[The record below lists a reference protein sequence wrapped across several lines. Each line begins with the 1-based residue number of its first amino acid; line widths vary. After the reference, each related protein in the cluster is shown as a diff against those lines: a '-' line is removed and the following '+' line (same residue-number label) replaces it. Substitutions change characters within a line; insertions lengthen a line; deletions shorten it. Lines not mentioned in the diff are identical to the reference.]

1 MKHISRRSLFLLV
14 FDGLFLGICFHL
26 AAYWQYAVPLELI
39 VSAQSLL
46 LVFLIYLL
54 CLYVFDLYFP
64 FKIYKP
70 AQTLID
76 VGLACVCAA
85 VLVSAAWFFN
95 RSLAVPRVWF
105 LVFNVLAIPS
115 IVIVRL
121 VYDVFFQSRIADKKT
136 LVLGTGLMAGQ
147 ILKVIQETP
156 HSGIHLVG
164 VVADDKDFS
173 DKEFNGVPVVGQAAQ
188 LLSLIDWHHV
198 ELVVLAVEAKSNV
211 SEPELMMAL
220 MRQNVQ
226 VTSAVHLFEKMDEA
240 IPFEAINEHFILSL
254 MSEAR
259 SLRYLH
265 TKRIFDLMIVSV
277 LLLLFSPVM
286 VLAWLFLFFQ
296 GPGNIFFLQ
305 DRIGMGGAKFR
316 LIKFRTMTKPDASGR
331 QKVTGVGRWL
341 RKFRVDETPQLINVL
356 KGDMSLIGPRPEIE
370 YFVER
375 CRKMIP
381 FYDAVFTVRPG
392 ITGWAQVKF
401 LHTTEL
407 KDYPRKFCYN
417 LFYLKNLSFSLDFL
431 IVLKTVRVVLLG
443 RGK

>member
-1 MKHISRRSLFLLV
+1 MKGISKRSLFLLISDSI
-14 FDGLFLGICFHL
+14 FLFVCFHL
-26 AAYWQYAVPLELI
+26 AAYWSYGTSLNLI
-39 VSAQSLL
+39 VARENLFFIFF
-46 LVFLIYLL
+46 VYLL
-54 CLYVFDLYFP
+54 CFYIFDLYFP
-64 FKIYKP
+64 FKLYKP

-76 VGLACVCAA
+76 VGLACACAA
-85 VLVSAAWFFN
+85 IFISAAWFLN
-95 RSLAVPRVWF
+95 RSGVVSRPWF
-105 LVFNVLAIPS
+105 LIFNLLAIPS
-115 IVIVRL
+115 AVIVRL

-136 LVLGTGLMAGQ
+136 LVLGTDIMAQ
-147 ILKVIQETP
+147 SIVRVIRETP
-156 HSGIHLVG
+156 HSGINLVG
-164 VVADDKDFS
+164 VVSEEKTFEKDL
-173 DKEFNGVPVVGQAAQ
+173 EGIPVLGSASQ
-188 LLSLIDWHHV
+188 LLSLIDWHHIQ
-198 ELVVLAVEAKSNV
+198 LVVLAVNAQSRM
-211 SEPELMMAL
+211 SEPDLMMAL

-240 IPFEAINEHFILSL
+240 IPFDAVNEHFILSL

-259 SLRYLH
+259 GLRYLH
-265 TKRIFDLMIVSV
+265 TKRILDLVIVSV

-286 VLAWLFLFFQ
+286 LLAWLFLFFQ
-296 GPGNIFFLQ
+296 GPKNIFFFQ
-305 DRIGMGGAKFR
+305 DRIGVGGRKFR

-331 QKVTGVGRWL
+331 QKVTGVGRLL

-375 CRKMIP
+375 CRKSIP
-381 FYDAVFTVRPG
+381 YYDAVFTVRPG

-401 LHTTEL
+401 LHTTEM

-431 IVLKTVRVVLLG
+431 IVLKTIRVVLLG